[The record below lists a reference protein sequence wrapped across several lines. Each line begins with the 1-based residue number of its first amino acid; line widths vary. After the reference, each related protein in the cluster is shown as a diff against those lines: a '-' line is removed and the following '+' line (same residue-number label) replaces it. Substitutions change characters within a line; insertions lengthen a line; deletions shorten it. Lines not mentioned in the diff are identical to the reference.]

1 MRKVGVPDHVSGLI
15 EDCAGGEARQL
26 QARLKALEVVRLK
39 GGEEPV
45 RAVIPRDREVRCLV
59 RRTSFTRIL
68 WDFLQPFGGLP
79 MPSGHR
85 AHYFYPRPTNG
96 ILVAITVMN
105 RTLASSGRLAM

>member
-15 EDCAGGEARQL
+15 KDCAGGEARQL
-26 QARLKALEVVRLK
+26 KAWLKALEVVRLK
-39 GGEEPV
+39 SGEKPV

-68 WDFLQPFGGLP
+68 RDFLQPVGSLP
-79 MPSGHR
+79 MPSGHCV
-85 AHYFYPRPTNG
+85 HCFYPRPMKG

-105 RTLASSGRLAM
+105 CTFAS